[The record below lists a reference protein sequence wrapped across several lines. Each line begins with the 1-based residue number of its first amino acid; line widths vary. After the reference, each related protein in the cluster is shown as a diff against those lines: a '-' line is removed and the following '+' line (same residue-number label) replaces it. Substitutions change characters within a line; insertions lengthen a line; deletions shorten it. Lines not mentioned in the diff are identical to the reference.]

1 MKWRRTGDLQR
12 SPAIKVCCMLPSA
25 AATCEFGA
33 GNGLCILCLHTVLH
47 RFQAIQLPSAFVPY
61 SFFPLAK
68 ITNEKELC
76 KTCILGS
83 CA

>member
-12 SPAIKVCCMLPSA
+12 SPAIKVCWMLPSA
-25 AATCEFGA
+25 ATTCEFGA

-76 KTCILGS
+76 KTGILGI